1 MIGTIRHSKSECITK
16 HFIAIMQVADTIF
29 IDVSHSKLCCL
40 NVILVI
46 SLKIQRP
53 MDGSF
58 YDSEDDLVFLETK
71 IIVLL
76 IYIAD
81 DISFFFLFV

>member
-1 MIGTIRHSKSECITK
+1 
-16 HFIAIMQVADTIF
+16 
-29 IDVSHSKLCCL
+29 
-40 NVILVI
+40 
-46 SLKIQRP
+46 

-76 IYIAD
+76 IYIAEN
-81 DISFFFLFV
+81 ISFFFLFV